1 MEKIKYDSDLMKI
14 ISIFESATGARLKDA
29 ISVSGDGS
37 LMLIVQENDMGRAI
51 GKNGSNIK
59 KMENLLKRKI
69 RVVEF
74 SSGIAQFAGNLMMP
88 LQAKSIE
95 FNDGILSIYCNDTK
109 TRAML
114 IGRERSNINFITGIL
129 RRYFEVKEV
138 KVL

>member
-29 ISVSGDGS
+29 ISAEGS
-37 LMLIVQENDMGRAI
+37 LILIVQEGDMGRAI
-51 GKNGSNIK
+51 GKNGSNIR
-59 KMENLLKRKI
+59 KMENLLKKKI
-69 RVVEF
+69 KVAEF
-74 SSGIAQFAGNLMMP
+74 SSDTSRFAENLMMP
-88 LQAKSIE
+88 LQAKNIE
-95 FNDGILSIYCNDTK
+95 VLDGVISIYCNDTK

>member
-29 ISVSGDGS
+29 ISSEGS
-37 LMLIVQENDMGRAI
+37 LMLIVQEGDMGRAI
-51 GKNGSNIK
+51 GKNGSNIR
-59 KMENLLKRKI
+59 KMENLLKKKI
-69 RVVEF
+69 KVAEF
-74 SSGIAQFAGNLMMP
+74 SGEISKFAANLMMP
-88 LQAKSIE
+88 LHAKNIE
-95 FNDGILSIYCNDTK
+95 VSEGIVSIYCNDTK

-114 IGRERSNINFITGIL
+114 IGRDRSNINFITGIL

>member
-29 ISVSGDGS
+29 ISSEGS
-37 LMLIVQENDMGRAI
+37 LMLIVQEGDMGRAI
-51 GKNGSNIK
+51 GKNGSNIR
-59 KMENLLKRKI
+59 KMENLLKKKI
-69 RVVEF
+69 KVAEF
-74 SSGIAQFAGNLMMP
+74 SSNISRFAGNLMMP
-88 LQAKSIE
+88 LQAKNIE
-95 FNDGILSIYCNDTK
+95 FSEGIVSIYCNDTK

-114 IGRERSNINFITGIL
+114 IGRDRSNINFITGIL